1 MQLMKPRLHTI
12 KNTWTNNVTA
22 SQMRRTAAV
31 AETPSHRLGKK
42 FLLVDRKDPAY
53 KEFRPAAND
62 IYNANRQPA
71 AIIR

>member
-1 MQLMKPRLHTI
+1 M
-12 KNTWTNNVTA
+12 TA